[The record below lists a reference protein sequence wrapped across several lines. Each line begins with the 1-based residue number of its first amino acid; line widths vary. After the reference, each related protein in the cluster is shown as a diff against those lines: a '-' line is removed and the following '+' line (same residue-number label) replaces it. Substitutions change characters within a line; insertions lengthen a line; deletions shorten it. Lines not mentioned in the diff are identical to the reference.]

1 MRKFFFLL
9 VLFLA
14 VLFIFLSFSELENI
28 AETLKKSNW
37 IFLSFALLFECIWL
51 YNMAI
56 TFAALYRLVELQES
70 RRHLLLMS
78 TAANF
83 VNVIAPSAGIGG
95 MAVFLDAARRRGQP
109 TGRVTVAGVL
119 FVLYDYAAFLCVLA
133 LGLLVLF
140 RRNNLNSG
148 ELTASAILLLIAFS
162 IAALLYLGYKSA
174 DRLGRVLAWLSK
186 GVNRLARPFIHR
198 DYLDVENAYFFAREV
213 AEGVALL
220 RRRPRQL
227 IWPFLFAL
235 NSKALLICVLAFVFL
250 SLGTPFSVGTLVG
263 GFSIGYLFLIVS
275 PTPAGVGIVESIL
288 PVALTGLRVK
298 WAAAVLITLVYRAV
312 TFWFPLAVGGVA
324 FRLLQRQ
331 PQPAASPNHLLEE

>member
-1 MRKFFFLL
+1 MQKFLFLL

-14 VLFIFLSFSELENI
+14 VLFVFLSFSELENI
-28 AETLKKSNW
+28 AETLKESNG
-37 IFLSFALLFECIWL
+37 IFLAIALIFECIWL
-51 YNMAI
+51 YNMATI
-56 TFAALYRLVELQES
+56 YGAIYRLVEVQES
-70 RRHLLLMS
+70 RKQLLLLA

-95 MAVFLDAARRRGQP
+95 MAIFLDAARRRSQP

-133 LGLLVLF
+133 LGLIVLF
-140 RRNNLNSG
+140 RRNNLNGG
-148 ELTASAILLLIAFS
+148 ELTATAILLLIAFS
-162 IAALLYLGYKSA
+162 IAALLYLGYRSA
-174 DRLGRVLAWLSK
+174 EQLGRVLAWLSRM
-186 GVNRLARPFIHR
+186 VNSLARPFLHR
-198 DYLDVENAYFFAREV
+198 DYLDVENAYFFAHEV

-220 RRRPRQL
+220 RHRPRQL

-235 NSKALLICVLAFVFL
+235 NSKVLLICVLAFVFL

-263 GFSIGYLFLIVS
+263 GFSISYLFLIVS
-275 PTPAGVGIVESIL
+275 PTPSGVGVVESVL
-288 PVALTGLRVK
+288 PVALASLRVR

-324 FRLLQRQ
+324 FRLLQAQ
-331 PQPAASPNHLLEE
+331 SGKS